1 MTILKI
7 NKFTGMMPIIPAE
20 SLPDNAAAYAKNC
33 YFGMGGELRSMWGP
47 GQKYSTQTAARS
59 IFTDNGE
66 RFYVW
71 PSYTRAYLS
80 PTIDDF
86 WRRVYFNVESEG
98 TLRLTSTDAIGA
110 KQGMRAL
117 NANPGPPSW
126 SLKAGV
132 KPPTSIVATK
142 SQDVDAFF
150 WVQVLHD
157 GVVVKETALLT
168 QPFTEV
174 VEWEQ
179 YRVTVDSSL
188 LSFPV
193 PQPSTDPAVPAVI
206 EDFRFFLKLVNKNE
220 GAVRFEGV
228 TPHVDEGAGTFLLT
242 VPSFAAGRAV
252 TIAYVATVVN
262 NVNEESAPTA
272 PVLIDTRDN
281 GMFSTSITVTIAPDP
296 DQIPP
301 QVINV
306 YRTYGTSTT
315 YLLADKVPYI
325 QGQTTYVFSEDS
337 TEPITTAAL
346 AENQAEWD
354 QPPEGM
360 HSLTYA
366 GNGIFCAAVGK
377 DLCMSEPYRP
387 HAWPYRMVFPNT
399 ITGIIEVENGVL
411 VTTTTK
417 PYFVYGTHPTSM
429 TQQAAAT
436 EQAGFSA
443 KSMARVDGMA
453 IYAGYDGLVTAQGGQ
468 ASAEYSRA
476 LFDQYSWRSTGFKSA
491 LPKASLCAWDGML
504 FYVHDD
510 TSQPDWIFSLD
521 SQQPSVVE
529 FDTGSDLT
537 GVGIAKTTDT
547 TYLLYSNGIAANAG
561 GADLALPLVWKSK
574 VFDLPTDAGFGAV
587 VVDGAGAF
595 TFKFYCN
602 YELIHTETAA
612 PLQNEHRFRLPPVRG
627 KKWQVEIAGAG
638 RIRRLEMGSTFAEL
652 KNG

>member
-1 MTILKI
+1 MTVLKI
-7 NKFTGMMPIIPAE
+7 NKFTGMLPIVPAE
-20 SLPDNAAAYAKNC
+20 RLPDNAAEYAKNC

-47 GQKYSTQTAARS
+47 GQKYATSTAARS
-59 IFTDNGE
+59 LFTDNGQ

-71 PSYTRAYLS
+71 PTYTRAYLS

-98 TLRLTSTDAIGA
+98 TLRLTSTDAIDSE
-110 KQGMRAL
+110 QGMRSIS
-117 NANPGPPSW
+117 ANPGPPTW

-132 KPPTSIVATK
+132 KPPTSIEAIK

-150 WVQVLHD
+150 WVQALHD

-179 YRVTVDSSL
+179 YRVTVDPSL
-188 LSFPV
+188 LTFPV
-193 PQPSTDPAVPAVI
+193 PEPSTDPTVPAPI
-206 EDFRFFLKLVNKNE
+206 EDFRFFVKLVNKND

-228 TPHVDEGAGTFLLT
+228 APHVDEGNNTFLLT
-242 VPSFAAGRAV
+242 IPSFATGRAV

-262 NVNEESAPTA
+262 NVNEESRPTD

-281 GMFSTSITVTIAPDP
+281 GMFSTSVTVTIAPDP
-296 DQIPP
+296 DQILP
-301 QVINV
+301 QAINI
-306 YRTYGTSTT
+306 YRTYGTSTS
-315 YLLADKVPYI
+315 YMLADQLPYI
-325 QGQTTYVFSEDS
+325 TGRTTYVFSEDS
-337 TEPITTAAL
+337 LEPITTVAL
-346 AENQAEWD
+346 ADNQAEWD
-354 QPPEGM
+354 EPPTGM

-417 PYFVYGTHPTSM
+417 PYFVYGAHPTAM
-429 TQQAAAT
+429 TQQAMAT

-453 IYAGYDGLVTAQGGQ
+453 IYAGYDGLVTVQGGQ
-468 ASAEYSRA
+468 ASTDYSRA
-476 LFDQYSWRSTGFKSA
+476 LFDQYLWRKVGFKDA
-491 LPKASLCAWDGML
+491 LPYASLCAWDGKL
-504 FYVHDD
+504 FYVHDNAG
-510 TSQPDWIFSLD
+510 QPDWIFSLD
-521 SQQPSVVE
+521 SSQPSVVE

-537 GVGIAKTTDT
+537 GVAIAKTTDT
-547 TYLLYSNGIAANAG
+547 TYLLYANGIAANAG
-561 GADLALPLVWKSK
+561 GNGFELPLTWKSK
-574 VFDLPTDAGFGAV
+574 VFDLVADAGFGAV
-587 VVDGAGAF
+587 VVDGEGAF

-602 YELIHTETAA
+602 AVLIHTETV
-612 PLQNEHRFRLPPVRG
+612 PSLLNEHKFRLPPVRG
-627 KKWQVEIAGAG
+627 KKWQIEITGTG
-638 RIRRLEMGSTFAEL
+638 GIRRIEMGSTFAEL